1 MHVFAQVLHHVA
13 CLFVLMSGTRQRSE
27 SVTAPT
33 KSAAVVVPVLTV
45 GQPPVVLRNLK
56 ILHRQRVAVVS
67 RICSLGVSDS
77 SACRL
82 IWFPSCNPLNS
93 FPTSSSSSSPPT
105 SPPGEEDHHHKSS
118 KKARINEHR
127 RKQRRRSKH
136 KKEHRTKSKKK
147 RGNIDPS
154 LRFFGYFIQK

>member
-33 KSAAVVVPVLTV
+33 KSAAAVVTVLTA

-82 IWFPSCNPLNS
+82 I
-93 FPTSSSSSSPPT
+93 
-105 SPPGEEDHHHKSS
+105 
-118 KKARINEHR
+118 
-127 RKQRRRSKH
+127 
-136 KKEHRTKSKKK
+136 
-147 RGNIDPS
+147 
-154 LRFFGYFIQK
+154 